1 MQGRKR
7 LINVPRPLAIIVMLL
22 SVFGAAAAQGTVTLI
37 TTAKLIQLSDG
48 SYQATVNVSNNGTG
62 TAQNVVLST
71 AVLGSAAGTPAP
83 QTVGDISAGE
93 AASTVFAF
101 PASAGAAG
109 ATVIERYTG
118 SYTGGTFGG
127 SMRALL
133 PPSAALIAQLN
144 ALIAQAQTLE
154 AGNSQFPLQ
163 VSYTTNGSDVN
174 QAWPWVYLSEF
185 QSLDNPLK
193 AARSALTQWNSTA
206 IPNLQAAITAFPALI
221 KSNGTDPYFRLDPGP
236 GKQLITVTSATNV
249 WTVHKPPLD
258 SRLNGTGNPIYDGS
272 TFQMIPYP
280 FADSKGQAP
289 VLLINYIYKGVTTFG
304 GVSMQSP
311 LSPVVTVPAGST
323 IEFDVYYSMS
333 DQGKFMR
340 WRMTN
345 RSTTTD
351 SYLRG
356 YDYTSL
362 NPQWT
367 GSYGGDTWRK
377 THVSI
382 AVPQTGSSSTF
393 ILELH
398 GETSRP
404 AETGTLMVQNLQ
416 IMEPDPNGV
425 ALPNVVNTQS
435 YSAVAPLRGLYSPE
449 TTGTF
454 MVGAIGT
461 GAVTGIRALHYEI
474 FVDGNDLKADAT
486 QPNGPSWL
494 TSTTGAAL
502 SGASSSGLA
511 QFSFPDSAYTP
522 IVSAST
528 ASLPY
533 KIHGHVMAWYN
544 QAPAWMTQIT
554 PATLPQGYN
563 GTPNFYSL
571 GNGVTTQVL
580 VSTDMARRVQFNHIV
595 YLMRH
600 FLTTSTFYGS
610 SASRG
615 VIPFNDWDILN
626 EEVQESN
633 HSINIPA
640 DPNSWQASLKNTN
653 WLVAMSDN
661 LMGGNLQDNYVYL
674 LFKFAHIAAPN
685 AQMAAA
691 FKANYASLPQ
701 YMKLDGHDDNGS
713 IDAYI
718 QANPPLLA
726 YNDYSYSTYTKART
740 VYNMVKAL
748 NTAWLSDPLYDGR
761 NLIELIGSET
771 HDSVGPTEASDNQV
785 ALALFASLVD
795 QHLLTGISASE
806 FDLLVGTNAPGGGAV
821 APATLNVRQSDA
833 LGYQYAL
840 MYKMY
845 SKFAPYMNHVISW
858 GTSGSGWQGSYVLFD
873 GSSNADSGYYGAMN
887 PDRYVLG
894 HSYLDSYF
902 SGEYNKLQ
910 SGYPISIGWNG
921 DLGTY
926 TR

>member
-1 MQGRKR
+1 MKGRKR
-7 LINVPRPLAIIVMLL
+7 LINLAIMLF
-22 SVFGAAAAQGTVTLI
+22 SVFGMAFAQSKVSLV
-37 TTAKLIQLSDG
+37 TTATLSKLDDG
-48 SYQATVNVSNNGTG
+48 SYQAKVYVSNNGTD
-62 TAQNVVLST
+62 TVQNIVLST
-71 AVLGSAAGTPAP
+71 ATLGSAAGTPAP
-83 QTVGDISAGE
+83 QTVGDLPAGGIG
-93 AASTVFAF
+93 STVISF
-101 PASAGAAG
+101 PASAGTSG

-118 SYTGGTFGG
+118 SYNGGTFGG
-127 SMRALL
+127 SMRAVL
-133 PPSAALIAQLN
+133 PATSAQIAQLQ
-144 ALIAQAQTLE
+144 ALIAQAQALE
-154 AGNSQFPLQ
+154 AGNKQFPLQ
-163 VSYTTNGSDVN
+163 ISFTTNGSDVN
-174 QAWPWVYLSEF
+174 QAWPWVYSSEF
-185 QSLDNPLK
+185 NGLNTPLQ
-193 AARSALTQWNSTA
+193 AAINALVLWNAQA
-206 IPNLQAAITAFPALI
+206 IPNLQAAITAFKAEI

-236 GKQLITVTSATNV
+236 GKQLITLTAATNV

-258 SRLNGTGNPIYDGS
+258 SRLASGTNPIYDGT

-289 VLLINYIYKGVTTFG
+289 VLLINYIYAGKTTFG

-311 LSPVVTVPAGST
+311 LSPVVTVPSGST
-323 IEFDVYYSMS
+323 IEFDVYYAMS
-333 DQGKFMR
+333 GQGKFMR

-362 NPQWT
+362 NPQWA
-367 GSYGGDTWRK
+367 GNYGGDTWRK

-398 GETSRP
+398 GETSRT

-425 ALPNVVNTQS
+425 ALPNVVNSQNYT
-435 YSAVAPLRGLYSPE
+435 AVDPIRGLYSPE

-454 MVGAIGT
+454 MVGAIGSGT
-461 GAVTGIRALHYEI
+461 VNGIRARHYEI
-474 FVDGNDLKADAT
+474 FVDGNNLKADAT
-486 QPNGPSWL
+486 QPNGPNWL

-502 SGASSSGLA
+502 TGANSTGLA

-528 ASLPY
+528 PSLPY

-563 GTPNFYSL
+563 GTPNFYAL

-600 FLTTSTFYGS
+600 FLTTSTQYGS
-610 SASRG
+610 SVARG

-633 HSINIPA
+633 FSVNIPA
-640 DPNSWQASLKNTN
+640 DPNSWKASLKNTN
-653 WLVAMSDN
+653 WLAAMSDN
-661 LMGGNLQDNYVYL
+661 LINGDLSDHYVYL

-685 AQMAAA
+685 AAMAAA
-691 FKANYASLPQ
+691 FKANYASLPS
-701 YMKLDGHDDNGS
+701 YMKLDGHDNGGS

-718 QANPPLLA
+718 QANPPRLT
-726 YNDYSYSTYTKART
+726 YNDYSYTSAAKART

-748 NTAWLSDPLYDGR
+748 NTRWLSDPLYDGR
-761 NLIELIGSET
+761 PLIEIIGSET
-771 HDSVGPTEASDNQV
+771 HDGISPTEASSNQY
-785 ALALFASLVD
+785 ALALFASLID
-795 QHLLTGISASE
+795 QHLLTAVNASE
-806 FDLLVGTNAPGGGAV
+806 FDLLVGTSAPGGSAV

-840 MYKMY
+840 MYKLY
-845 SKFAPYMNHVISW
+845 SKFAPYMDHVLSW

-887 PDRYVLG
+887 PDRFILG

-902 SGEYNKLQ
+902 AGEYNAVQ
-910 SGYPISIGWNG
+910 NGYVIDLG

>member
-1 MQGRKR
+1 MKAEKL
-7 LINVPRPLAIIVMLL
+7 LINVSRFLALIMLF
-22 SVFGAAAAQGTVTLI
+22 SVFAESATVPGTVQLI
-37 TTAKLIQLSDG
+37 TTATLTQLGDG
-48 SYQATVNVSNNGTG
+48 SYQANVSLRNNGTG
-62 TAQNVVLST
+62 TAQGVVLST
-71 AVLGSAAGTPAP
+71 ASLGSAAGTPVP
-83 QTVGDISAGE
+83 QAVGDIPPGGAVSALL
-93 AASTVFAF
+93 TF
-101 PASAGAAG
+101 PASAGVPGAAVV
-109 ATVIERYTG
+109 ARYGG
-118 SYTGGTFGG
+118 SYGGGTFGG
-127 SMRALL
+127 SMRAFL
-133 PPSAALIAQLN
+133 PPSPGLIAQLN
-144 ALIAQAQTLE
+144 QLIAQAVALE
-154 AGNSQFPLQ
+154 AGNQQFPLQ
-163 VSYTTNGSDVN
+163 VSHTSDGSDVN
-174 QAWPWVYLSEF
+174 QAWPWVYAAEF
-185 QSLDNPLK
+185 TALDTVLQSGRN
-193 AARSALTQWNSTA
+193 ALIQWNSQA
-206 IPNLQAAITAFPALI
+206 IPNLQAAITTFTGEI
-221 KSNGTDPYFRLDPGP
+221 KSNGTDPYFRLDPGL
-236 GKQLITVTSATNV
+236 GQQLITLTSTTNV
-249 WTVHKPPLD
+249 WTLHKPPLD
-258 SRLNGTGNPIYDGS
+258 SRIPADGDGS

-280 FADSKGQAP
+280 FADSAGQAP
-289 VLLINYIYKGVTTFG
+289 VLLINYIYKGVAAFG

-311 LSPVVTVPAGST
+311 LSPVVSVPSGST

-367 GSYGGDTWRK
+367 GNYGGDTWRK

-382 AVPQTGSSSTF
+382 AVPQTGNSSNF

-416 IMEPDPNGV
+416 IKQLDPH
-425 ALPNVVNTQS
+425 ATPLPSVVNTQS
-435 YSAVAPLRGLYSPE
+435 YSAVAPIRGLYSPE

-461 GAVTGIRALHYEI
+461 GAVTGIRARHYEI

-486 QPNGPSWL
+486 QPHGPSWL
-494 TSTTGAAL
+494 TDINGNPL
-502 SGASSSGLA
+502 SGATSTGLA
-511 QFSFPDSAYTP
+511 QFSFPDSAYIP
-522 IVSAST
+522 IRDAG
-528 ASLPY
+528 APGY

-544 QAPAWMTQIT
+544 QAPTWMTQIT

-563 GTPNFYSL
+563 GTPQFYSL

-610 SASRG
+610 SVSRG

-633 HSINIPA
+633 FSVNIPK

-661 LMGGNLQDNYVYL
+661 LMGGDLKENYVYL

-718 QANPPLLA
+718 QANPPRLT
-726 YNDYSYSTYTKART
+726 YNDYSYGTAAKART

-748 NTAWLSDPLYDGR
+748 NTEWLSDPLYDGR
-761 NLIELIGSET
+761 PLIEIIGSET
-771 HDSVGPTEASDNQV
+771 HDSVGPTEASDNQY
-785 ALALFASLVD
+785 ALALFASLID
-795 QHLLTGISASE
+795 QHLLTAINSSE
-806 FDLLVGTNAPGGGAV
+806 FDLLLGTNAPGGSAI
-821 APATLNVRQSDA
+821 APATINIRQSDA

-840 MYKMY
+840 MYKLY
-845 SKFAPYMNHVISW
+845 SKFAPYMDHVISW
-858 GTSGSGWQGSYVLFD
+858 GTAGAGWQGAYVLFD
-873 GSSNADSGYYGAMN
+873 GSSNADSGYYGTMN
-887 PDRYVLG
+887 PDRYILG

-902 SGEYNKLQ
+902 AGEYDKLQ
-910 SGYPISIGWNG
+910 YGYPIDLG
-921 DLGTY
+921 DLGIY

>member
-1 MQGRKR
+1 
-7 LINVPRPLAIIVMLL
+7 
-22 SVFGAAAAQGTVTLI
+22 
-37 TTAKLIQLSDG
+37 
-48 SYQATVNVSNNGTG
+48 
-62 TAQNVVLST
+62 
-71 AVLGSAAGTPAP
+71 
-83 QTVGDISAGE
+83 
-93 AASTVFAF
+93 
-101 PASAGAAG
+101 
-109 ATVIERYTG
+109 
-118 SYTGGTFGG
+118 
-127 SMRALL
+127 
-133 PPSAALIAQLN
+133 
-144 ALIAQAQTLE
+144 
-154 AGNSQFPLQ
+154 
-163 VSYTTNGSDVN
+163 
-174 QAWPWVYLSEF
+174 
-185 QSLDNPLK
+185 
-193 AARSALTQWNSTA
+193 
-206 IPNLQAAITAFPALI
+206 
-221 KSNGTDPYFRLDPGP
+221 
-236 GKQLITVTSATNV
+236 
-249 WTVHKPPLD
+249 
-258 SRLNGTGNPIYDGS
+258 
-272 TFQMIPYP
+272 
-280 FADSKGQAP
+280 
-289 VLLINYIYKGVTTFG
+289 
-304 GVSMQSP
+304 
-311 LSPVVTVPAGST
+311 
-323 IEFDVYYSMS
+323 MS
-333 DQGKFMR
+333 DQGKLMR

-367 GSYGGDTWRK
+367 GNYGGDTWRK

-382 AVPQTGSSSTF
+382 AVPQTGSSSNF

-404 AETGTLMVQNLQ
+404 AETATVMVQNLQ
-416 IMEPDPNGV
+416 IKQLDPH
-425 ALPNVVNTQS
+425 ATPLPNVVNTQS
-435 YSAVAPLRGLYSPE
+435 YSTVAPIRGLYSPE

-461 GAVTGIRALHYEI
+461 GPVTGIRARHYEI

-486 QPNGPSWL
+486 QPRGPNWL
-494 TSTTGAAL
+494 TDINGVPLA
-502 SGASSSGLA
+502 GASSAGVA

-522 IVSAST
+522 IRDAG
-528 ASLPY
+528 APGY

-544 QAPAWMTQIT
+544 QAPTWMTQIT

-563 GTPNFYSL
+563 GTPQFYSL
-571 GNGVTTQVL
+571 GNGVTNQVL

-610 SASRG
+610 SVSRG

-633 HSINIPA
+633 FSVNIPK

-661 LMGGNLQDNYVYL
+661 LMGGDLKENYVYL

-718 QANPPLLA
+718 QANPPRLT
-726 YNDYSYSTYTKART
+726 YNDYSYTANAKART

-761 NLIELIGSET
+761 PLIEIIGSET
-771 HDSVGPTEASDNQV
+771 HDSVGPTEASDNQY
-785 ALALFASLVD
+785 ALALFASLID
-795 QHLLTGISASE
+795 QHLLTAINSSE
-806 FDLLVGTNAPGGGAV
+806 FDLLLGTNAPGGSAI
-821 APATLNVRQSDA
+821 APAVINVRQSDS

-840 MYKMY
+840 MYKLY
-845 SKFAPYMNHVISW
+845 SKFTPYMDHVISW
-858 GTSGSGWQGSYVLFD
+858 GTSGAGWQGAYVLFD
-873 GSSNADSGYYGAMN
+873 GSSNADSGYYGTMN
-887 PDRYVLG
+887 PDRYILG

-902 SGEYNKLQ
+902 AGEYEKLQ
-910 SGYPISIGWNG
+910 PGYPIDLG
-921 DLGTY
+921 DLGIY
-926 TR
+926 KR